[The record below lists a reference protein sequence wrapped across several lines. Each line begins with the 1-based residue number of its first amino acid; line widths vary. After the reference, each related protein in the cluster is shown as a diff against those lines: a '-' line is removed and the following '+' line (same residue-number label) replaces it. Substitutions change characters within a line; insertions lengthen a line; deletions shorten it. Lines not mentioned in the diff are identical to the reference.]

1 MDCASLYIYI
11 YTPCS
16 LAFIVNSRSNP
27 SLRGVWST
35 SFFYIKKEQ
44 RGRERKRLF
53 SDAPQKK
60 GSIKY
65 RVPAPN
71 GKRTGSLSLVST
83 PCFPNHPCIPS
94 FSHLTA
100 VSIPSIPFYS
110 SSSPSPGL
118 LSLPLTPSFRIGIL
132 IPCVAKHLLRSV
144 LSMTPGNFFAE
155 KTSNLSLKHEARTG
169 AEAVLRVWAA
179 VGEPTFTKFI
189 FSLSRKVSL
198 GECAEMIQVLEGGG
212 DTGKNPRCAH

>member
-1 MDCASLYIYI
+1 MPAHYPFQVS
-11 YTPCS
+11 
-16 LAFIVNSRSNP
+16 
-27 SLRGVWST
+27 
-35 SFFYIKKEQ
+35 
-44 RGRERKRLF
+44 
-53 SDAPQKK
+53 
-60 GSIKY
+60 
-65 RVPAPN
+65 VPLMNTPN

-189 FSLSRKVSL
+189 FSRKEPSVRTLRSCRINQTPISLCGFVSL
-198 GECAEMIQVLEGGG
+198 KALTQRLPMRLRVNMPL
-212 DTGKNPRCAH
+212 A